1 VIYTVAL
8 PMTLA
13 LRAYN
18 MSILN
23 ARPQDTITHQLV
35 PGPDKWVTDDLL
47 GMSVTGAWFT
57 PILLL
62 HFYIITHLVL
72 KRPVGIPTMD
82 KAYAWVAPTAI
93 TLITFAYFLSYLSL
107 SR

>member
-1 VIYTVAL
+1 
-8 PMTLA
+8 
-13 LRAYN
+13 
-18 MSILN
+18 
-23 ARPQDTITHQLV
+23 
-35 PGPDKWVTDDLL
+35 
-47 GMSVTGAWFT
+47 MSVTCAWFT

-93 TLITFAYFLSYLSL
+93 SLITFAYFLSYLSL